1 MATIGTDIGL
11 EREAVALEDRQIDER
26 RFTVRK
32 AARLGYLL
40 AVLAVL
46 LGWLLNRQGHL
57 VDPLRGTGYWLGIA
71 GASLMAVLLLYPLRK
86 KLRFMSYFGAT
97 RHWFRMH
104 MVFGV
109 LGPVLILFH
118 SNFAFGS
125 LNSNVALICMLL
137 VAGSGLVGRYIHA
150 KIFADLD
157 GKRTTFRELADKA
170 GVTAE
175 QRAHIAV
182 LVPELLDRITVF
194 DKSVLEPPQGIAA
207 ALLLPA
213 KLAYG
218 TRWEAFRLKRMI
230 RRRFRELAR
239 KSPIIAKQKKRLQGA
254 VTRFALEHLR
264 RVRKVAELNSY
275 ERMFGLWHL
284 FHLPFFYMMVVTALV
299 HVVAVHMY

>member
-1 MATIGTDIGL
+1 MG
-11 EREAVALEDRQIDER
+11 
-26 RFTVRK
+26 F
-32 AARLGYLL
+32 
-40 AVLAVL
+40 
-46 LGWLLNRQGHL
+46 
-57 VDPLRGTGYWLGIA
+57 
-71 GASLMAVLLLYPLRK
+71 
-86 KLRFMSYFGAT
+86 FGAT

-118 SNFAFGS
+118 SNFALGS

-150 KIFADLD
+150 KIYADLD
-157 GKRTTFRELADKA
+157 GTRTTLRELSDKA

-175 QRAHIAV
+175 QRAHVAV
-182 LVPELLDRITVF
+182 LVPELLERITVF
-194 DKSVLEPPQGIAA
+194 DKSVLEPPHGIVA

-213 KLAYG
+213 KLAFA
-218 TRWEAFRLKRMI
+218 TRWEGVRLARMI

-239 KSPIIAKQKKRLQGA
+239 KSPIIAKQKKRLQAG